1 MPEQPYAPS
10 GAPRADLVLEGGGVK
25 GLGLVGA
32 VSVLV
37 EAGYAFPRVAGS
49 SAGAIVGAVL
59 TALERAGEPLSR
71 LEDVART
78 LDVPRLRD
86 RGPLARFAGPLAP
99 LVDGLSL
106 ALDSGVFEGEYLRTW
121 MEGVLGDLGVA
132 VFGDLRREDPEDDP
146 ATGVPARAWSLL
158 VTASDLSRQRLVRLP
173 WDYEEVY
180 GLDPDEQRVA
190 DAVRA
195 SASIPFF
202 YEPVTLRSGRDGGV
216 STLVD
221 GGVLSN
227 FPIELFDR
235 TDGRVPRWPTFGVR
249 LSSRPGRV
257 LTQQVRGPVSLA
269 LAVVETLLEASDA
282 QHIDAPCVMAR
293 SVFVD
298 TTGISATDFGIGPE
312 QQAELV
318 AHGRA
323 AAGAFLAGWDWR
335 RYLRECRGFE
345 QDQVPPPAA
354 PTTPAPPATDGAP

>member
-1 MPEQPYAPS
+1 MPEPPY
-10 GAPRADLVLEGGGVK
+10 ADLVLEGGGVK
-25 GLGLVGA
+25 GLGLVGGVA
-32 VSVLV
+32 VLV

-59 TALERAGEPLSR
+59 AALQRAGEPLAR

-86 RGPLARFAGPLAP
+86 RGPVGRWAGPLAP

-121 MEGVLGDLGVA
+121 LEGVLRDLGVE
-132 VFGDLRREDPEDDP
+132 VFGDLRRSDPDDDP
-146 ATGVPARAWSLL
+146 RPGPTPGAWSLV

-173 WDYEEVY
+173 WDYADVY

-202 YEPVTLRSGRDGGV
+202 YEPVTLRSGRDRGV

-235 TDGRVPRWPTFGVR
+235 TDGRAPRWPTVGVR
-249 LSSRPGRV
+249 LSSKPGRV

-298 TTGISATDFGIGPE
+298 TSGISATDFGLDAQ
-312 QQAELV
+312 QQAALV
-318 AHGRA
+318 ASGRRA
-323 AAGAFLAGWDWR
+323 ATAFLAGWDWPG
-335 RYLRECRGFE
+335 YLRRCRGFE
-345 QDQVPPPAA
+345 A
-354 PTTPAPPATDGAP
+354 GAPADVPSPTEESP